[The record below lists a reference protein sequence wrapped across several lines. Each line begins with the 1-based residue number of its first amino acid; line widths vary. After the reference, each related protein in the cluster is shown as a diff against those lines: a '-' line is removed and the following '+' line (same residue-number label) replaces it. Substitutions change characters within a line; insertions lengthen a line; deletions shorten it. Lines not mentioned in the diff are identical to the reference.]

1 MNIFSYN
8 FIISFF
14 YPIIFL
20 IGLLRLILK
29 KESYLSFQQKFFASH
44 DYSKF
49 QKVNIIIH
57 FASIGE
63 LNSIKFLIDKL
74 NNEEI
79 LLTCTTLSSYYLSKE
94 KYPHINIIF
103 LPIDFLWNV
112 NKFILN
118 NNLEKILWIDS
129 EIWPNWLNCSKK
141 NKIKNILV
149 NGRLSKKSHANWNKL
164 KSFSK
169 NLGKKYELI
178 FAKSVEDKE
187 RLYNVFQSKVYYFGN
202 LKFYLN
208 VNIPKDK
215 KNNLCFASIH
225 KSEFETII
233 KIIDKLDLNL
243 FESITVIPRHIQ
255 YSNELKTMLGED
267 LKNKINIHDK
277 FGESQTIFDKSKI
290 VFMGG
295 SLINHGGQNPLEAL
309 ARGCYIM
316 SGEYND
322 NFRDQYLDLE
332 KLNLATILSND
343 TTHIS
348 SKIKDLVD
356 LNLDNSNLI
365 INYFKDNKKNL
376 NKMIEMIQQC

>member
-8 FIISFF
+8 LILYFF

-29 KESYLSFQQKFFASH
+29 KENYLSFQQKFFANH

-49 QKVNIIIH
+49 KKVNIIIH

-63 LNSIKFLIDKL
+63 LNSIKILLDKL

-103 LPIDFLWNV
+103 LPIDFQWNV

-118 NNLEKILWIDS
+118 NNLEKILWVDS

-149 NGRLSKKSHANWNKL
+149 NGRLSKKSFANWNKL
-164 KSFSK
+164 KFFSK

-178 FAKSVEDKE
+178 FAKSVEDKD
-187 RLYNVFQSKVYYFGN
+187 RLCEVFQSKVNYFGN
-202 LKFYLN
+202 LKFYLD
-208 VNIPKDK
+208 VSIPKNK
-215 KNNLCFASIH
+215 KNHLCFASIH
-225 KSEFETII
+225 KAEFEIII
-233 KIIDKLDLNL
+233 KIITKLDLNL
-243 FESITVIPRHIQ
+243 FESITIIPRHIQ
-255 YSNELKTMLGED
+255 YSNDLRTMLGDD
-267 LKNKINIHDK
+267 LRNKINIHNK
-277 FGESQTIFDKSKI
+277 FGGSQTIFDKSKI

-309 ARGCYIM
+309 ARGCYIV
-316 SGEYND
+316 SGEYNY
-322 NFRDQYLDLE
+322 NFRDQYLDL
-332 KLNLATILSND
+332 KRLNLATIVNNDISN
-343 TTHIS
+343 IS
-348 SKIKDLVD
+348 SKIKYLVD
-356 LNLDNSNLI
+356 LNFDNSNLI
-365 INYFKDNKKNL
+365 VNYFKDNKKNL
-376 NKMIEMIQQC
+376 NKIIEMIKEC

>member
-29 KESYLSFQQKFFASH
+29 KESYLSFQQKFFANH

-63 LNSIKFLIDKL
+63 LNSIKFLLYKL

-79 LLTCTTLSSYYLSKE
+79 LLTCSTLSSYNLSKE
-94 KYPHINIIF
+94 KYPHLNIIF
-103 LPIDFLWNV
+103 LPIDFQWNV
-112 NKFILN
+112 NKFISN
-118 NNLEKILWIDS
+118 INVEKILWIDS

-141 NKIKNILV
+141 AKIKNILV
-149 NGRLSKKSHANWNKL
+149 NGRLSKKSYTNWIKL
-164 KSFSK
+164 KSFSTY
-169 NLGKKYELI
+169 LGEKYELI
-178 FAKSVEDKE
+178 FAKSVEDKD
-187 RLYNVFQSKVYYFGN
+187 RLYEVFQSEIYYFGN
-202 LKFYLN
+202 LKFYLDVS
-208 VNIPKDK
+208 VNKVK

-225 KSEFETII
+225 KAEFETII
-233 KIIDKLDLNL
+233 EIISKLDLNL
-243 FESITVIPRHIQ
+243 FESIIIIPRHIQ
-255 YSNELKTMLGED
+255 FSNDLKMMLGED
-267 LKNKINIHDK
+267 LKNKIEIHKK
-277 FGESQTIFDKSKI
+277 FGESQTIFDNSKI

-295 SLINHGGQNPLEAL
+295 SLIRHGGQNPLEAL
-309 ARGCYIM
+309 ARGCYIV

-322 NFRDQYLDLE
+322 NFRDQYLDLQ
-332 KLNLATILSND
+332 KLNLASIVNSD
-343 TTHIS
+343 TSQIS
-348 SKIKDLVD
+348 SKINDLVD
-356 LNLDNSNLI
+356 LNFDNSNLI
-365 INYFKDNKKNL
+365 VNYFRDNKKNL